1 MDVKVEM
8 RDRWRL
14 RMILGFGFEAI
25 WVLIY
30 RIQNL
35 SINMGE
41 KIKCSFMVFYFDH
54 MH

>member
-1 MDVKVEM
+1 
-8 RDRWRL
+8 
-14 RMILGFGFEAI
+14 MILGFGFEAI

-35 SINMGE
+35 SINMGGE
-41 KIKCSFMVFYFDH
+41 NQVFFYGIYFDH

>member
-1 MDVKVEM
+1 MEIKNDS
-8 RDRWRL
+8 
-14 RMILGFGFEAI
+14 GFGFEAI

-41 KIKCSFMVFYFDH
+41 KKIKCSFGVYFDH